1 MKLYEMLS
9 QNRSY
14 SIGIV
19 LYCEKE
25 KSYIA
30 ELKSNLDSQ
39 KVPALFKNFVE
50 NGIFTMPRNI
60 SLQWVQENN
69 KSLERTDFLP
79 NYVQKRILHN
89 LTECVALEDDNLL
102 CFFADRTIR
111 KIDLKTIP
119 QALETSVYQ
128 NIDVGKLL
136 KTPMLIRSAKVGIGG
151 YYITFENKIDL
162 PSWLLYRSGKKIPLE
177 PEAFLA
183 FVQKNILDTTEACNE
198 LGCSRQNLSYLVSQE
213 MLTPLKEN
221 AKGNLYLK
229 GDILRS
235 QW

>member
-1 MKLYEMLS
+1 MKLYEMTAK
-9 QNRSY
+9 NRST

-25 KSYIA
+25 KSYII
-30 ELKSNLDSQ
+30 ELKNNPDIQTLPRQ
-39 KVPALFKNFVE
+39 FKSFVE
-50 NGIFTMPRNI
+50 NGIYTMPRDV
-60 SLQWVQENN
+60 SLKWVQENN

-79 NYVQKRILHN
+79 DYVQKRILHN
-89 LTECVALEDDNLL
+89 LTECVALEDGNLL

-111 KIDLKTIP
+111 KIDLKLLL
-119 QALETSVYQ
+119 QNSDLDELFGDKALY
-128 NIDVGKLL
+128 
-136 KTPMLIRSAKVGIGG
+136 RSARVGIGG
-151 YYITFENKIDL
+151 YYITFDNRTDL

-198 LGCSRQNLSYLVSQE
+198 LGCSRQNLSYLVGQS
-213 MLTPLKEN
+213 MLSPIKEN